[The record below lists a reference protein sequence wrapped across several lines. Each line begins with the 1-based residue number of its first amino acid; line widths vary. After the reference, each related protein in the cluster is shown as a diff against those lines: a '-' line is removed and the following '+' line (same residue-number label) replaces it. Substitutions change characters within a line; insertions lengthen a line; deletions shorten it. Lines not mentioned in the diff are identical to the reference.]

1 MNILI
6 TGASGLIG
14 TALKEC
20 LEADGHK
27 IFKMER
33 KRRIVDDPFSWWPE
47 NNLIQYDE
55 SINIDI
61 IINLAGENISSGRW
75 TKEKKNKIYNSR
87 INSTRLLSERLAAL
101 AHKPEL
107 FISASAI
114 GYYGDCGDEIVAENH
129 SLGSGFLPQV
139 CKDWEAATSPAE
151 QAGIRAVKLRLGI
164 VMTPKGGMLEKIMLP
179 FKLGLGGKLGNGRQF
194 MSWICLEELCHVIE
208 FIINNK
214 NLGGAFNIVSPKPI
228 RNSDFT
234 KSLGKALHRPTIFTI
249 PKFILKLLY
258 GEMADEM
265 LLASTRAIPKKL
277 ENAGYQ
283 FIKPEFSLDKIISNE
298 YY

>member
-14 TALKEC
+14 TALKRYF
-20 LEADGHK
+20 EANGHNVF
-27 IFKMER
+27 IMRRHRKMEA
-33 KRRIVDDPFSWWPE
+33 PFSWWPD
-47 NNLIQYDE
+47 NYLIQYDD
-55 SINIDI
+55 SIKIDVV
-61 IINLAGENISSGRW
+61 INLAGDSISSGRW
-75 TKEKKNKIYNSR
+75 TKEKKNNIFLSR
-87 INSTRLLSERLAAL
+87 INSTRLLSEKLAKL
-101 AHKPEL
+101 ARKPEL
-107 FISASAI
+107 FISGSAV
-114 GYYGDCGDEIVAENH
+114 GYYGDCGDEIVTENH
-129 SLGSGFLPQV
+129 GAGSGFLSYV
-139 CKDWEAATSPAE
+139 CKHWEDATSPAE
-151 QAGIRAVKLRLGI
+151 TAGIRTVKLRLGI

-179 FKLGLGGKLGNGRQF
+179 FKLGLGGKLGTGRQF

-214 NLGGAFNIVSPKPI
+214 NLGGALNIVSPKPI

-234 KSLGKALHRPTIFTI
+234 KRLGKALHRPAIFII

-258 GEMADEM
+258 GEMADEV
-265 LLASTRAIPKKL
+265 LLASTRAIPTKL